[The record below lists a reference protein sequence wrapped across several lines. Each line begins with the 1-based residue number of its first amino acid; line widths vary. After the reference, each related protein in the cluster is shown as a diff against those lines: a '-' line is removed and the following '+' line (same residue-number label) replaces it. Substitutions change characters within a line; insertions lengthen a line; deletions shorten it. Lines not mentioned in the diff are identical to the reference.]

1 MRHFIT
7 LACGLAGCLAFSG
20 CRQASTCHD
29 YTTPQ
34 QAARSF
40 LEAGRMGDKASVRAA
55 VVAAER
61 DSVGHVDYQTIGD
74 YTLTLDHWIDDR
86 HAVVRMQIGPI
97 HAPIACTKEASSW
110 KVTVQGTLQCMRQ
123 MAATPVASAPR

>member
-1 MRHFIT
+1 MRHSIT
-7 LACGLAGCLAFSG
+7 LACGLAGCLALAG
-20 CRQASTCHD
+20 CRQASTCND

-61 DSVGHVDYQTIGD
+61 DSVGHVDYQNIGD
-74 YTLTLDHWIDDR
+74 YTLTFDRWTDDR
-86 HAVVRMQIGPI
+86 HAVVMMQTGPLRS
-97 HAPIACTKEASSW
+97 PIVCAKEGSSW
-110 KVTVQGTLQCMRQ
+110 KVTIQGTLQCMQQ
-123 MAATPVASAPR
+123 MASAPVASAPR